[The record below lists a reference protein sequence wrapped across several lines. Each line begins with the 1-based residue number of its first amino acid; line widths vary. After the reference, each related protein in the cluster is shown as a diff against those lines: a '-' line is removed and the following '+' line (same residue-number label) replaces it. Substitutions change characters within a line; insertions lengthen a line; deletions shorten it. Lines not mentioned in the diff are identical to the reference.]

1 MDKTPKVNPEQA
13 RQVADKDSVA
23 RIMSPE
29 EPTIRVM
36 SDPIGHRS
44 SIDQTY
50 ASTGDASVAS
60 VSHITNGLH
69 EAEASRARMIG
80 LVYSVIG
87 VTTLVWL
94 PLLGGH
100 VEGRT
105 PILGSVLLAMVAMSL
120 WVWYR
125 SKDPVCYTKRL
136 FRTYGAVAVVTSIT
150 ALYFLGPFSPTAL
163 AITLGI
169 SFFGQSRDKLGAW
182 AICLSAIFLSF
193 VLLGGVLIGLFP
205 DVGVFQGYDA
215 GVSAMSFM
223 TLMVPLVLLVTLFQ
237 ARWGRGAVED
247 AMSSAVSAVMDINL
261 KNVQLEEAQAEL
273 ARVFGDDGLAGRLTG
288 QDVGAYRLGPLLGRG
303 ASGEVYDAV
312 KRTEGTRAAIKL
324 LNSADAHRPEAVA
337 RFHREGELSANVH
350 SPHVVKVFQY
360 DQAQDGMLYIA
371 MERLDG
377 SDLAALLR
385 SKGRLSLRSCRNLLR
400 DVCRGLTAAHA
411 VGIVH
416 RDIKPHNIFLH
427 RISESKRVWKVLDF
441 GVSKWLASN
450 ATLTQGGAIVGTPRY
465 MSPEQARGEK
475 LDYRSD
481 IYSMGSV
488 LYRCLTGNPPFKMGG
503 YEAIGAAAF
512 RRPVRPRE
520 FVPDLDRQIEAVL
533 ALAMAPKPED
543 RPSTPEELYGIFASA
558 AEGTLDANRWSRA
571 RQIPWR
577 QH

>member
-1 MDKTPKVNPEQA
+1 MDKTPKVNPEQT

-36 SDPIGHRS
+36 SGPIGHRS
-44 SIDQTY
+44 SIDQTD

-125 SKDPVCYTKRL
+125 SKDPACYTKRL

-193 VLLGGVLIGLFP
+193 VLLSGVLLGLFP

-312 KRTEGTRAAIKL
+312 ERTHGTRAAIKL

-360 DQAQDGMLYIA
+360 DQAKDGMLYIA

-385 SKGRLSLRSCRNLLR
+385 SKGRLSVRSCRNLVR

-427 RISESKRVWKVLDF
+427 RVSESKRVWKVLDF

-465 MSPEQARGEK
+465 MSPEQARGET

-512 RRPVRPRE
+512 RRPIRPRE

-543 RPSTPEELYGIFASA
+543 RPSTPAELQKMFSSA
-558 AEGTLDANRWSRA
+558 AEGTLDTQLWSRA

-577 QH
+577 Q

>member
-1 MDKTPKVNPEQA
+1 
-13 RQVADKDSVA
+13 
-23 RIMSPE
+23 
-29 EPTIRVM
+29 
-36 SDPIGHRS
+36 
-44 SIDQTY
+44 
-50 ASTGDASVAS
+50 
-60 VSHITNGLH
+60 
-69 EAEASRARMIG
+69 MIG

-94 PLLGGH
+94 PLLGGE
-100 VEGRT
+100 VEGRIA
-105 PILGSVLLAMVAMSL
+105 ILGSVLLAMVGTSL

-125 SKDPVCYTKRL
+125 SKDPTKYTKRL

-169 SFFGQSRDKLGAW
+169 SFFGQSRDKQGAW
-182 AICLSAIFLSF
+182 VICLSAIFLSF
-193 VLLGGVLIGLFP
+193 VLLSGVLLGLFP
-205 DVGVFQGYDA
+205 DVGVFQGYSA
-215 GVSAMSFM
+215 GASAMSFM

-247 AMSSAVSAVMDINL
+247 AMSSVVTAVMDINL

-273 ARVFGDDGLAGRLTG
+273 ARVFGEDGLAGRLTG
-288 QDVGAYRLGPLLGRG
+288 KDVGAYRLGPLLGRG

-312 KRTEGTRAAIKL
+312 ERTNGTRAAIKL
-324 LNSADAHRPEAVA
+324 LNCADAHRPEAVA

-350 SPHVVKVFQY
+350 SPHVVKVFRY
-360 DQAQDGMLYIA
+360 DQAKDGMLYIA

-377 SDLAALLR
+377 ADLAALLR
-385 SKGRLSLRSCRNLLR
+385 SKGRISVQSCRTLVR
-400 DVCRGLTAAHA
+400 DVCEGLTAAHA

-427 RISESKRVWKVLDF
+427 KVSASKRIWKVLDF

-465 MSPEQARGEK
+465 MSPEQARGET

-481 IYSMGSV
+481 IYSLGAV
-488 LYRCLTGNPPFKMGG
+488 LYRCLTGNPPYKMGG

-512 RRPVRPRE
+512 RRPVRPRD

-533 ALAMAPKPED
+533 ALAMAPHPND
-543 RPSTPEELYGIFASA
+543 RPSNPAALEKIFSSA
-558 AEGTLDANRWSRA
+558 AEGTLNADLWTRA

-577 QH
+577 QQRN